1 MFVRLSN
8 GNDQK
13 WKRLV
18 RFIAED
24 DWREYIGEPVDE
36 TVDVGAALA
45 ASTPVPVR
53 AFSGTSALDASAE
66 PTQRVLNIQK
76 LLPPLTRKEIGTIRC
91 IGLNYR
97 KHAKEMN
104 LELPEYP
111 TLFFKPASC
120 LNASNAPLVIP
131 HQATDAQADYEAELA
146 VVIGRDARNVSV
158 EDAMDYVLG
167 YMCSNDVTGRKH
179 QFAGA
184 QWGFGKGFDGF
195 APMGPCLVSTS
206 SIPDPS
212 VIELKTVLNG
222 EVMQEGRG
230 DDMIFSIAEIVA
242 YLSQGTTLEAG
253 TVIMTGTPHGIGVS
267 RTPPV
272 FLAPGDDLRI
282 VMSHGLG
289 SLVNK
294 VFTFVC
300 ENDIAQRA
308 TGYIGGD
315 FLYAAYHAHPEWSF
329 SALVRNQEKAAI
341 LRDAFP
347 NIRPVLGDL
356 DSTDVLREEASAA
369 DIVLHLS
376 NLYLALAE
384 AAVSGGGKATWD
396 DEGYYLAE
404 NGSFSWGDVE
414 RAVAQAA
421 FEKGLIKTSEL
432 DVLDWDGTDK
442 VDPASPYKWGSN
454 SRGLATRARKCLG
467 WKPVQPKLMDLIGD
481 IVELQAKDLK

>member
-1 MFVRLSN
+1 M
-8 GNDQK
+8 
-13 WKRLV
+13 

-24 DWREYIGEPVDE
+24 DWREYIGEPVDAD
-36 TVDVGAALA
+36 VDSELPCLESSCQVAHIPVVGAALA
-45 ASTPVPVR
+45 ASIPVPVR
-53 AFSGTSALDASAE
+53 VFSGTSALDTSAE
-66 PTQRVLNIQK
+66 PTSRVLNIQR

-104 LELPEYP
+104 LDLPEQP

-120 LNASNAPLVIP
+120 LNASNGPLVIP
-131 HQATDAQADYEAELA
+131 RQATDLQADYEAELA

-167 YMCSNDVTGRKH
+167 YTCSNDVTARKH

-195 APMGPCLVSTS
+195 APMGPCLVSTKT
-206 SIPDPS
+206 IPDPS

-222 EVMQEGRG
+222 DVMQEGRG

-289 SLVNK
+289 SLVNR
-294 VFTFVC
+294 V
-300 ENDIAQRA
+300 E
-308 TGYIGGD
+308 Y
-315 FLYAAYHAHPEWSF
+315 
-329 SALVRNQEKAAI
+329 
-341 LRDAFP
+341 
-347 NIRPVLGDL
+347 
-356 DSTDVLREEASAA
+356 EETPSRTTKG
-369 DIVLHLS
+369 V
-376 NLYLALAE
+376 
-384 AAVSGGGKATWD
+384 
-396 DEGYYLAE
+396 
-404 NGSFSWGDVE
+404 NGI
-414 RAVAQAA
+414 QAA
-421 FEKGLIKTSEL
+421 NGIN
-432 DVLDWDGTDK
+432 GT
-442 VDPASPYKWGSN
+442 AE
-454 SRGLATRARKCLG
+454 
-467 WKPVQPKLMDLIGD
+467 VQVNGCH
-481 IVELQAKDLK
+481 